1 MLGVKQHVSTR
12 FQNILRAVGSK
23 VVKGMG
29 WKVKAWDSVQY
40 SRMHITEQL
49 CSYMDCFGVGGLG

>member
-1 MLGVKQHVSTR
+1 MMNYMGERVVITGCFKMLGVRQHVSTR

-29 WKVKAWDSVQY
+29 
-40 SRMHITEQL
+40 
-49 CSYMDCFGVGGLG
+49 